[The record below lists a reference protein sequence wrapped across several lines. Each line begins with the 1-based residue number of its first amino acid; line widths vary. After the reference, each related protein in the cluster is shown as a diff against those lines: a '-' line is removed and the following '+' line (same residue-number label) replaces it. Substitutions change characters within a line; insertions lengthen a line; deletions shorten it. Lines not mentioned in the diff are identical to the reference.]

1 MKRKHASHRPAAQRG
16 VALVIAMILL
26 IVITLVGF
34 AAVRGTIMQNRMTS
48 NQYDR
53 EVAFQAA
60 EAAMRAA
67 QDMIGN
73 NSMVIARNCQS
84 GSVACPANPFNDS
97 TLPSSAIQTV
107 ATGTSAGQFTATSG
121 AMQPQF
127 VIENFGNWPDPTSNT
142 GFNQSASAHN
152 YGAQG
157 VSTTSVYYRVTARSG
172 DPTKV
177 GDRAV
182 VFLQAM
188 IKQG

>member
-1 MKRKHASHRPAAQRG
+1 MASAPSAQRG
-16 VALVIAMILL
+16 VALAIALILL
-26 IVITLVGF
+26 VVITLVGF

-53 EVAFQAA
+53 EVAFQSA
-60 EAAMRAA
+60 ESAMRAA

-73 NSMVIARNCQS
+73 NTMAIARNCQS
-84 GSVACPANPFNDS
+84 GAVACPANPFTDTN
-97 TLPSSAIQTV
+97 LPASAIQSV
-107 ATGTSAGQFTATSG
+107 VSGTSAGQFAAGSTA

-127 VIENFGNWPDPTSNT
+127 VIENFGNWPDPTSDT

-157 VSTTSVYYRVTARSG
+157 VSTTAVYYRVTARSG
-172 DPTKV
+172 DPSKV

-182 VFLQAM
+182 VYLQAM